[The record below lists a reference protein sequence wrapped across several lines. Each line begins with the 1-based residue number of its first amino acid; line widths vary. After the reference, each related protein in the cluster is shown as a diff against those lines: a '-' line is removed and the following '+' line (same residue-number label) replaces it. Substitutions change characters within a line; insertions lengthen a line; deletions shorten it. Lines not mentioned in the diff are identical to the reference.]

1 MKRYHF
7 TVAMMFAIST
17 VISIQPFARSQNTF
31 RNPTQPHLSEIG
43 NTAPLQTR
51 TGSALHFKNPT
62 QPHLS
67 EIGRMELAAPET
79 VQSQASQSQTTQL
92 RLANGQTF
100 FSHPPRLVQLIASQH
115 QANAPST
122 YAVTLQVPVDAG
134 QPLRAVRIAQE
145 PNLSTIKFALDR
157 SKASTGERFAA
168 GSEIPLASAGG
179 QSTPG
184 EAMVVFAQ
192 PVQPGS
198 SVTIM
203 FETNANPEAGGIYE
217 FGITA
222 FPDGEDGLGQF
233 LGLRRISFQDSSS

>member
-1 MKRYHF
+1 MKRDHF
-7 TVAMMFAIST
+7 TVAMMFALST

-31 RNPTQPHLSEIG
+31 SNSTQPHLSEIG
-43 NTAPLQTR
+43 NATPLQTR
-51 TGSALHFKNPT
+51 TESVQQFKNPT

-67 EIGRMELAAPET
+67 EVGKMKLAAPET
-79 VQSQASQSQTTQL
+79 VQSQIPQAQTTQQ

-100 FSHPPRLVQLIASQH
+100 FSNPPRLVQLIASQR

-122 YAVTLQVPVDAG
+122 YAVTLRVPVDAG
-134 QPLRAVRIAQE
+134 QPLKAVKIAQE
-145 PNLSTIKFALDR
+145 LNLSTVKFALDR
-157 SKASTGERFAA
+157 SKAFTGEYFAA
-168 GSEIPLASAGG
+168 GTEIPLVNVGG
-179 QSTPG
+179 QSAPG

-198 SVTIM
+198 SVTIT

-222 FPDGEDGLGQF
+222 FPDGENGLGQF
-233 LGLRRISFQDSSS
+233 LGLRRISFQNSSS

>member
-7 TVAMMFAIST
+7 TVATMFAIAT
-17 VISIQPFARSQNTF
+17 AISIQPLARSQNVF

-43 NTAPLQTR
+43 NAAPLQPR
-51 TGSALHFKNPT
+51 TGSMQQFKNPT
-62 QPHLS
+62 RPHLS
-67 EIGRMELAAPET
+67 EIGRMEPAAPET
-79 VQSQASQSQTTQL
+79 VQSQTPQVRTTQL

-100 FSHPPRLVQLIASQH
+100 FSHPPQLVQMIASQH
-115 QANAPST
+115 QANVPST
-122 YAVTLQVPVDAG
+122 YAVTLRVPVDAG
-134 QPLRAVRIAQE
+134 QPLKAVKIAQE

-157 SKASTGERFAA
+157 SKAFTGERFAA
-168 GSEIPLASAGG
+168 GREIPLASVGG

-198 SVTIM
+198 SVTITL
-203 FETNANPEAGGIYE
+203 ETNANPEAGGIYE

-222 FPDGEDGLGQF
+222 FPDGENGLGQF
-233 LGLRRISFQDSSS
+233 LGLRRISFQNSSS